1 MTPNQFKELRLT
13 LGYSQKEMA
22 HRLYYARI
30 ATISDK
36 ETGKAPI
43 TQRDKRMIK
52 ELLKK

>member
-1 MTPNQFKELRLT
+1 MTANQFKQIRLT
-13 LGYSQKEMA
+13 LGLSQKEMA
-22 HRLYYARI
+22 HRLYYSRI

-52 ELLKK
+52 ELLE